1 MADTTDSKSVAAR
14 RVGSSP
20 TLGISSIQQKK
31 PFKAFIVFEGFFWL
45 SVTYFKCSI
54 NFYFINS
61 PLKNPVTINYC
72 SKLTE
77 GNYSVNNKIVK
88 GLFLLPKVK

>member
-1 MADTTDSKSVAAR
+1 
-14 RVGSSP
+14 
-20 TLGISSIQQKK
+20 
-31 PFKAFIVFEGFFWL
+31 
-45 SVTYFKCSI
+45 VTYFKCSI

-77 GNYSVNNKIVK
+77 ENYPVNNKIVK
-88 GLFLLPKVK
+88 GVFLLPKVK